1 MLTLRRDRLEWWNSD
16 ESVFWSGTLKR
27 IIQTKWIVQVSLC
40 CKYRLWP
47 LFANTGTWTVCPWA
61 LFFFLLS
68 LFWNLYQWGRA
79 TAGGGRDCNLERISH
94 SLIFCLHLWG
104 FETKAPLGFFDCDLF
119 KSAQP
124 QRCNDTLSRC
134 FTVTQLIVLPPCEWK
149 CVAHAGLVA
158 CVLYQTSVHQE
169 SILFSQTLCNVAKS
183 RVCVCDECVTEK
195 LWLWLRHIHKSQK
208 DWYA

>member
-27 IIQTKWIVQVSLC
+27 VIQTKWIVQVSLC

-119 KSAQP
+119 QICTAPKMQWHTVSLFYSHTTDCFASLWVKVCGTCRISRMRPLPNICASRINSVQP
-124 QRCNDTLSRC
+124 DAL
-134 FTVTQLIVLPPCEWK
+134 
-149 CVAHAGLVA
+149 
-158 CVLYQTSVHQE
+158 
-169 SILFSQTLCNVAKS
+169 
-183 RVCVCDECVTEK
+183 
-195 LWLWLRHIHKSQK
+195 
-208 DWYA
+208 